1 MKDTL
6 YKANIV
12 REKMMKVCANF
23 IQTDIDY
30 QHISTNANN
39 LLSVSVVAGEHDWYR
54 ARVPYKNLGDN
65 DCTVS
70 ICCYPRAQQIS
81 VLNGCKFIIAP
92 KVIDNKNFPVIKEIA
107 EKNNSVLIFD
117 LDDNY
122 HYVDRE
128 NPSFHFFDQD
138 LEQGKINIEILEN
151 NISSSDFVFY
161 STRELMAYYKHLNLN
176 CSFLPN
182 YIDIKD
188 RYSFDSKFDWKTYA
202 SKQGCKVDENSLL
215 IGFFGSSSHITDLN
229 EIIEPIIQILR
240 EYDNVFFG
248 ILCEFD
254 MAMNVCMR
262 NHKVP
267 ANKLVFFDCQP
278 FTDYPHKIS
287 SFDIGLAPVVNT
299 IFGRCKSALKLYEYG
314 ALSIPYVASKVA
326 NNQRFHVESNGIGGF
341 ISNDSEDWYNNIK
354 KLIDNKELRQ
364 SMGEKLKDYIIE
376 NHDVNH
382 SLRPLVDTFDTIYS
396 NKLRKFNHPSPYD
409 LADCHD
415 GIPEVKTSYKDN
427 DFCPCGS
434 GDLYIK
440 CNNDC
445 YPAWGTVLHSV

>member
-1 MKDTL
+1 
-6 YKANIV
+6 
-12 REKMMKVCANF
+12 
-23 IQTDIDY
+23 
-30 QHISTNANN
+30 
-39 LLSVSVVAGEHDWYR
+39 
-54 ARVPYKNLGDN
+54 
-65 DCTVS
+65 
-70 ICCYPRAQQIS
+70 
-81 VLNGCKFIIAP
+81 
-92 KVIDNKNFPVIKEIA
+92 
-107 EKNNSVLIFD
+107 
-117 LDDNY
+117 
-122 HYVDRE
+122 
-128 NPSFHFFDQD
+128 
-138 LEQGKINIEILEN
+138 
-151 NISSSDFVFY
+151 
-161 STRELMAYYKHLNLN
+161 MAYYKHLNLN

-364 SMGEKLKDYIIE
+364 SMGEKLKDYIID

-434 GDLYIK
+434 GDLYIN

>member
-1 MKDTL
+1 
-6 YKANIV
+6 
-12 REKMMKVCANF
+12 
-23 IQTDIDY
+23 
-30 QHISTNANN
+30 
-39 LLSVSVVAGEHDWYR
+39 
-54 ARVPYKNLGDN
+54 
-65 DCTVS
+65 
-70 ICCYPRAQQIS
+70 
-81 VLNGCKFIIAP
+81 
-92 KVIDNKNFPVIKEIA
+92 
-107 EKNNSVLIFD
+107 
-117 LDDNY
+117 
-122 HYVDRE
+122 
-128 NPSFHFFDQD
+128 
-138 LEQGKINIEILEN
+138 
-151 NISSSDFVFY
+151 
-161 STRELMAYYKHLNLN
+161 
-176 CSFLPN
+176 
-182 YIDIKD
+182 
-188 RYSFDSKFDWKTYA
+188 
-202 SKQGCKVDENSLL
+202 
-215 IGFFGSSSHITDLN
+215 
-229 EIIEPIIQILR
+229 
-240 EYDNVFFG
+240 
-248 ILCEFD
+248 
-254 MAMNVCMR
+254 MR

-364 SMGEKLKDYIIE
+364 SMGEKLKDYIID

-434 GDLYIK
+434 GDLYIN